1 MGPALRASSIL
12 RQSAIGAACSA
23 PALDGYDPR
32 WRCAVRAKMITLW
45 TIVALACAGC
55 LVTGADRPPCSP
67 CKMKCEQD
75 LGDGCEDCRAE
86 NCPDLEAE

>member
-1 MGPALRASSIL
+1 
-12 RQSAIGAACSA
+12 
-23 PALDGYDPR
+23 
-32 WRCAVRAKMITLW
+32 MITLW